1 MAHGGRRAGAGRK
14 KGNLPETRLRKDI
27 ALKALADG
35 TTPLEVMLE
44 AMRLAYDEGGPKAAM
59 PFAKECAPYVHP
71 KLANIEAK
79 VDGTIWQYEAQPIP
93 VEQRNTDS
101 MASTA
106 GTPVNR
112 H

>member
-1 MAHGGRRAGAGRK
+1 MAHGGARAGAGRK
-14 KGNLPETRLRKDI
+14 KGTTPEVKLRKDI

-79 VDGTIWQYEAQPIP
+79 VDGVIGQYEAQPIP
-93 VEQRNTDS
+93 VEQRNSDS
-101 MASTA
+101 VESAA
-106 GTPVNR
+106 GPPINR

>member
-1 MAHGGRRAGAGRK
+1 MAHGGRRPGAGRK
-14 KGNLPETRLRKDI
+14 KGNLPETKLRKDI

-79 VDGTIWQYEAQPIP
+79 VDGVIGQYEAQPIP

-101 MASTA
+101 LEGTA
-106 GTPVNR
+106 RPPTRG